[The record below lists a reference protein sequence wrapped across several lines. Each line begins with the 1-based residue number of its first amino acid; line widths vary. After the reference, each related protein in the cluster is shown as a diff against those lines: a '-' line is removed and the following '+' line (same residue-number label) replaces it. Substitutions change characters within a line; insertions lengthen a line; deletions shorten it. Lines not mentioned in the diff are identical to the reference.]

1 MAHLLGAEGL
11 HLEYPTKVVFD
22 SVTLG
27 IEEGDRIGIVGRNGD
42 GKSSLLAMLAGRKE
56 PDAGRVTMRAGTRVG
71 VLDQADTLDDG
82 HTIGQA
88 VVGDTPE
95 HEWAG
100 DPRVRDVIHGLL
112 GDLDWDAPVDALSG
126 GQRRRV
132 ALAALLTRDWDI
144 IALDEPTNQLEA
156 LRAMRGRTC
165 QDRSPDELCRAH
177 PRSVLKGPSQTCR
190 AKARGAR

>member
-56 PDAGRVTMRAGTRVG
+56 PDGGRVTVRAGTRIG
-71 VLDQADTLDDG
+71 VLDQADVLDDSR
-82 HTIGQA
+82 TIA
-88 VVGDTPE
+88 ESVVGDTPE

-100 DPRVRDVIHGLL
+100 DARVRDVIQGLL
-112 GDLDWDAPVDALSG
+112 RDLDWHAPVVSLSG

-132 ALAALLTRDWDI
+132 ALAALLTQDWDV
-144 IALDEPTNQLEA
+144 IALDEPTNHL
-156 LRAMRGRTC
+156 
-165 QDRSPDELCRAH
+165 
-177 PRSVLKGPSQTCR
+177 
-190 AKARGAR
+190 